1 MTAVL
6 KKELKGYY
14 TSLFTYVYYGL
25 FFLMLGVL
33 FVRDCLNSYNTGFG
47 YYVLS
52 SAFVVVLVIAP
63 LYTMRLL
70 AQEKKNRTDQHL
82 FTAHV
87 SKMRERTAKV
97 LTRVIVM

>member
-33 FVRDCLNSYNTGFG
+33 F
-47 YYVLS
+47 
-52 SAFVVVLVIAP
+52 
-63 LYTMRLL
+63 
-70 AQEKKNRTDQHL
+70 
-82 FTAHV
+82 
-87 SKMRERTAKV
+87 
-97 LTRVIVM
+97 